1 MMFALFPS
9 RPAAL
14 SSSPQI
20 QIAAAVYDVEPTR
33 RRSDWLLPEPK
44 TSLLEVS
51 ETAQLEAR
59 RGKGL
64 AIEFPPLEKQKE
76 KK

>member
-33 RRSDWLLPEPK
+33 RRSDRLLPK